1 MSEIRANTVSDA
13 AGTGPVTLTKQ
24 SAAKAWVNFN
34 GTGTIAARDSFNLA
48 SLTDGGTGTYTV
60 NVTNAFGSAD
70 YVPNASCNVSVASG
84 SRFVTLPGPT
94 APTASAISMYTQL
107 SSTTV
112 LGDME
117 FVHVS
122 IHGDL
127 A

>member
-1 MSEIRANTVSDA
+1 
-13 AGTGPVTLTKQ
+13 
-24 SAAKAWVNFN
+24 
-34 GTGTIAARDSFNLA
+34 
-48 SLTDGGTGTYTV
+48 
-60 NVTNAFGSAD
+60 
-70 YVPNASCNVSVASG
+70 
-84 SRFVTLPGPT
+84 
-94 APTASAISMYTQL
+94 MYTQL